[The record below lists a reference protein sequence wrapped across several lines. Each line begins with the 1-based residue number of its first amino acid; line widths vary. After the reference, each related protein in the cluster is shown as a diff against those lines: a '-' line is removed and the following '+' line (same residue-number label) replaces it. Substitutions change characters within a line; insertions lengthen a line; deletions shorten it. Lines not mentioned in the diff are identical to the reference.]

1 MENKNTVQNKYLKL
15 ENTYANLPKKMFSI
29 QNPND
34 ISSPKLI
41 IFNDSLADVLGL
53 DADFLKGK
61 DGIDILSGNKVLE
74 GTTPISQSYAGH
86 QFGYFTMLGDGRA
99 VLLGEYISKDGQR
112 FDIQLKGSGRTPY
125 SRGGD
130 GKAALGPMLR
140 EYIISEGMNG
150 LGIPTTRSLAVVTT
164 GESVIRET
172 ELEGAVL
179 TRIAK
184 SHIRVGTFQF
194 AANYGSI
201 EYVKA
206 LADYTLNRHFKKVSN
221 SENQYLYLLNEVI
234 KRQAELISKWQLV
247 GFIHGVMNTDNMV
260 ISGETIDYG
269 PCAFMDTYDPNTV
282 FSSIDTYGRYAY
294 GNQPK
299 IAAWN
304 LARFAETLLP
314 LLDDDT
320 DEAVKIAEKSL
331 SRFEILYKNNWLSGM
346 RKKLGLFNEEDK
358 DEHIIETLL
367 NLMKK
372 YKADYTN
379 TFLNLTLGN
388 INNIE
393 MFRKEDF
400 KDWYKL
406 WQERL
411 KRQNELM
418 EDSIEL
424 MKKNNPVVIP
434 RNHRV
439 EESLSA
445 AVNNNNYTVMN
456 KLLEAIN
463 SPYDYSN
470 VSEYYSELPKPTSCP
485 YKTYCGT

>member
-206 LADYTLNRHFKKVSN
+206 LADYTLNRHF
-221 SENQYLYLLNEVI
+221 
-234 KRQAELISKWQLV
+234 
-247 GFIHGVMNTDNMV
+247 
-260 ISGETIDYG
+260 
-269 PCAFMDTYDPNTV
+269 
-282 FSSIDTYGRYAY
+282 
-294 GNQPK
+294 
-299 IAAWN
+299 
-304 LARFAETLLP
+304 
-314 LLDDDT
+314 
-320 DEAVKIAEKSL
+320 
-331 SRFEILYKNNWLSGM
+331 
-346 RKKLGLFNEEDK
+346 
-358 DEHIIETLL
+358 
-367 NLMKK
+367 
-372 YKADYTN
+372 
-379 TFLNLTLGN
+379 
-388 INNIE
+388 
-393 MFRKEDF
+393 
-400 KDWYKL
+400 
-406 WQERL
+406 
-411 KRQNELM
+411 
-418 EDSIEL
+418 
-424 MKKNNPVVIP
+424 
-434 RNHRV
+434 
-439 EESLSA
+439 
-445 AVNNNNYTVMN
+445 
-456 KLLEAIN
+456 
-463 SPYDYSN
+463 
-470 VSEYYSELPKPTSCP
+470 
-485 YKTYCGT
+485 

>member
-201 EYVKA
+201 EDVKA
-206 LADYTLNRHFKKVSN
+206 LADYTLNRHF
-221 SENQYLYLLNEVI
+221 
-234 KRQAELISKWQLV
+234 
-247 GFIHGVMNTDNMV
+247 
-260 ISGETIDYG
+260 
-269 PCAFMDTYDPNTV
+269 
-282 FSSIDTYGRYAY
+282 
-294 GNQPK
+294 
-299 IAAWN
+299 
-304 LARFAETLLP
+304 
-314 LLDDDT
+314 
-320 DEAVKIAEKSL
+320 
-331 SRFEILYKNNWLSGM
+331 
-346 RKKLGLFNEEDK
+346 
-358 DEHIIETLL
+358 
-367 NLMKK
+367 MK
-372 YKADYTN
+372 
-379 TFLNLTLGN
+379 
-388 INNIE
+388 
-393 MFRKEDF
+393 
-400 KDWYKL
+400 
-406 WQERL
+406 
-411 KRQNELM
+411 
-418 EDSIEL
+418 
-424 MKKNNPVVIP
+424 
-434 RNHRV
+434 
-439 EESLSA
+439 
-445 AVNNNNYTVMN
+445 
-456 KLLEAIN
+456 
-463 SPYDYSN
+463 
-470 VSEYYSELPKPTSCP
+470 
-485 YKTYCGT
+485 

>member
-201 EYVKA
+201 EDVKA
-206 LADYTLNRHFKKVSN
+206 LADYTLNRHFKK
-221 SENQYLYLLNEVI
+221 
-234 KRQAELISKWQLV
+234 A
-247 GFIHGVMNTDNMV
+247 
-260 ISGETIDYG
+260 
-269 PCAFMDTYDPNTV
+269 
-282 FSSIDTYGRYAY
+282 
-294 GNQPK
+294 
-299 IAAWN
+299 
-304 LARFAETLLP
+304 
-314 LLDDDT
+314 
-320 DEAVKIAEKSL
+320 
-331 SRFEILYKNNWLSGM
+331 
-346 RKKLGLFNEEDK
+346 
-358 DEHIIETLL
+358 
-367 NLMKK
+367 
-372 YKADYTN
+372 
-379 TFLNLTLGN
+379 
-388 INNIE
+388 
-393 MFRKEDF
+393 
-400 KDWYKL
+400 
-406 WQERL
+406 
-411 KRQNELM
+411 
-418 EDSIEL
+418 
-424 MKKNNPVVIP
+424 
-434 RNHRV
+434 
-439 EESLSA
+439 
-445 AVNNNNYTVMN
+445 
-456 KLLEAIN
+456 
-463 SPYDYSN
+463 
-470 VSEYYSELPKPTSCP
+470 
-485 YKTYCGT
+485 